1 MLKILYKYY
10 PLAYVILYR
19 ETTRKACGV
28 RQWIQSWPKEKCV
41 FHDSLYSFLYTA
53 GVSAHAPGEEP
64 GGPQKYYVSVTSS
77 SKHVHENLLT
87 SHLSYCNTTR
97 LRKLGRQ
104 QYISYWGGV
113 TPPAYISAHPAPA
126 EPLQFPAPSSVFHGN
141 VFCFY
146 TYG

>member
-1 MLKILYKYY
+1 MLSSTEKPQGKHAVLGNGSRADQRKSVCVTVPSIAFCTLQVCLYMHLGKSQVDLRN
-10 PLAYVILYR
+10 PL
-19 ETTRKACGV
+19 
-28 RQWIQSWPKEKCV
+28 
-41 FHDSLYSFLYTA
+41 
-53 GVSAHAPGEEP
+53 
-64 GGPQKYYVSVTSS
+64 SVTSS
-77 SKHVHENLLT
+77 SKHVHEKLSA

-113 TPPAYISAHPAPA
+113 TPPASISAHPAPA

-141 VFCFY
+141 AFCFY